1 MNKRLVYRRK
11 FKGEVMDEGSLL
23 ELMKDWGYY
32 LLPQSHRDSLGYTGV
47 LVAIREQPTG
57 RHFDPK
63 MLYLPLRDVT
73 GVAKWTKLS
82 WSSPPTDS
90 NHVCPGRVILSDR
103 FDKRIEFFT
112 FGGSLEVTSGP
123 GKMVY
128 SLCSPALVLELTT
141 QQETI
146 PDQLACETESLMGRV
161 KARWGLDDIGFNR
174 RLAEVDPLQFYLAS
188 LQSII
193 LQYERAPT
201 LEEVYHECRDALLR
215 EKEWLVAKDLWPVDT
230 LRLESLLAPD

>member
-1 MNKRLVYRRK
+1 MN
-11 FKGEVMDEGSLL
+11 EGSLL
-23 ELMKDWGYY
+23 KLMKGWGYY
-32 LLPQSHRDSLGYTGV
+32 LLPQSHRDSPGYTGV

-57 RHFDPK
+57 KHFDPM

-73 GVAKWTKLS
+73 GVAKWMKFG
-82 WSSPPTDS
+82 WSSPPADS
-90 NHVCPGRVILSDR
+90 SHVCPGRVILGDR

-123 GKMVY
+123 GEMVC
-128 SLCSPALVLELTT
+128 SLCSPAPVLELIA

-146 PDQLACETESLMGRV
+146 PDQLACETESLMGKV

-188 LQSII
+188 LQSIL
-193 LQYERAPT
+193 LQYERVPT
-201 LEEVYHECRDALLR
+201 LDEVYHECRDALFQ
-215 EKEWLVAKDLWPVDT
+215 EKEWLVAKDLWPVNP
-230 LRLESLLAPD
+230 LRLEGLLAPD